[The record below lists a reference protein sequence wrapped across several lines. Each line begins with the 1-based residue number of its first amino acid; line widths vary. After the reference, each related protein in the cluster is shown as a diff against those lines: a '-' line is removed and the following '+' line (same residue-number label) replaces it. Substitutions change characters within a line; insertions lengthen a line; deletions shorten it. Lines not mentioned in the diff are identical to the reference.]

1 MPPAFAAAVR
11 GMEVGSY
18 SREPVETESG
28 YHVILLEETQR
39 QQAPALEDIRD
50 DLVAAAERKQL
61 DDYIKELREAATVSI
76 EP

>member
-1 MPPAFAAAVR
+1 MT
-11 GMEVGSY
+11 VGSY

-39 QQAPALEDIRD
+39 QQPPALEDIRD

-61 DDYIKELREAATVSI
+61 DDYIKELREAATVSV
-76 EP
+76 E